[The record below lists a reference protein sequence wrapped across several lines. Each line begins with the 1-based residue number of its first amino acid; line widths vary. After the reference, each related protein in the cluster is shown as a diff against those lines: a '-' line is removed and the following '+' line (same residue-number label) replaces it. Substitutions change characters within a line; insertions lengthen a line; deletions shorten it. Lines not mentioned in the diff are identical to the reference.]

1 MFSSMRKGEYMESEI
16 SGIFPVKVVA
26 KNKVLGSLGTQ
37 RQACFCSVMS
47 LFEEAY
53 KFLELNCYT

>member
-1 MFSSMRKGEYMESEI
+1 MESEI